1 MLTPNDRQEIV
12 CLLEMCGVS
21 RFNSVV
27 LPNGV
32 VTFWSAGLT
41 ADEIEDARTVVV
53 MALRKAK
60 KEGK

>member
-1 MLTPNDRQEIV
+1 MLTQTNREEIV
-12 CLLEMCGVS
+12 SLLEMCGVS

-41 ADEIEDARTVVV
+41 QDEIEDARTVVV
-53 MALRKAK
+53 MALRKMRTK
-60 KEGK
+60 GK